1 MTKENIFITCCN
13 HISAFTMFTDPSMLF
28 NPTGQTNEVFHWM
41 PKEHLCILVYLVS
54 VYHAV
59 QAGQIDKAQNYSEK
73 ALTQI
78 QGLKCKLCLFVGF
91 LLCLG
96 VAFL

>member
-1 MTKENIFITCCN
+1 MPDIYKLVVIK
-13 HISAFTMFTDPSMLF
+13 MFTDPSMLF